1 MFDEMLSDFR
11 SCLASIHDGTIT
23 VLMVKLKTNFLP
35 RYNNF
40 MSTSF
45 LQWTGCMDV
54 NMPCDTGNSPLH
66 VAVNLGNY
74 NLVRVLLNMP
84 DIEVNTENSQCDG
97 ATPLHLS
104 VLHGKN

>member
-1 MFDEMLSDFR
+1 
-11 SCLASIHDGTIT
+11 
-23 VLMVKLKTNFLP
+23 
-35 RYNNF
+35 
-40 MSTSF
+40 MSTL

-97 ATPLHLS
+97 ATPLHLA
-104 VLHGKN
+104 VLHGKNIRLINFLLSINI